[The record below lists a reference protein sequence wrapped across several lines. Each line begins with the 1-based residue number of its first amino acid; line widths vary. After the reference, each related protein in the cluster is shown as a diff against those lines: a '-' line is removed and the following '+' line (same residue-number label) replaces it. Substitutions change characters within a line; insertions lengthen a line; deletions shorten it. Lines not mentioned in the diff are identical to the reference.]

1 MSYLDL
7 RVIYWRHGKNVGGA
21 GGQVI
26 SVATDGKAINVHYVI
41 IFLLT
46 SHIVIVFLVMQIFF
60 LLCRG

>member
-7 RVIYWRHGKNVGGA
+7 RVIYWRHGENVGGA

-26 SVATDGKAINVHYVI
+26 SVAAARKAINVHYVI

-46 SHIVIVFLVMQIFF
+46 SHIVIIFMKLQLFF
-60 LLCRG
+60 LLGRK